1 MAIAQIV
8 AETRVALSLAV
19 VSDQIRVV
27 DVSKKCRVTTDP
39 DDALA
44 GKFTDLGIDDKRI
57 PFFRD
62 VLSDICPEIGDKIDD
77 ESNFPLAADMD
88 ISVVVGAVA
97 ALLLTSDKWSGQCMP
112 NDPVES

>member
-19 VSDQIRVV
+19 VSDQIKVV

-39 DDALA
+39 DDAIA

-62 VLSDICPEIGDKIDD
+62 VLSDICPEIGTEIDD
-77 ESNFPLAADMD
+77 EQNFPMSAGMD
-88 ISVVVGAVA
+88 ISIVVAAVA
-97 ALLLTSDKWSGQCMP
+97 ALLLASNKWNGQCMP
-112 NDPVES
+112 NDPVEV